1 MKILCIAGAQT
12 PDFERISAVLFAG
25 GLEKARPVNREVTI
39 DMEAWHRHVA
49 PQLAQ
54 QRAPGRLWEQVAG
67 DLLLANLQQAQWGWA
82 GSHTIAALD
91 FWADFEPGI
100 HFLLLTCDPQDYL
113 AYRLLGEEG
122 DSIEDETAYLK
133 QWQIEHE
140 KMLAFYLANPE
151 RCLLVNVTQAA
162 ANPTALADRLA
173 ERWHFTFDTRKA
185 SFPALPGNHA
195 VTDVA
200 PVVLARYV
208 AAQAWQQHASP
219 LTPLTQELQAAQ
231 HPLPEPETQV
241 DEEGNVFST
250 ARPSLISVLKDYQ
263 RRCAQDLTES
273 ERQALSALE
282 QQNAQLLQQLRDV
295 QEALEQSTHEQRQ
308 LKQALEAA
316 KRLPPPEYEQTKAA
330 LAESKEE
337 GELLLLQLHQVQE
350 ELENVFLKHQEGEKT
365 IAHLKQ
371 QHSTAITERDAARQQ
386 ATALTQERDKAG
398 QQIAALTQERDKAVQ
413 QITVLTQERDKLRK
427 QADEQEG
434 KLKVLMSEHEQAKK
448 LSEEQARA
456 LKESQEEGELLLL
469 QLHQVQEELEHY
481 FLQNQKLNQEL
492 DQQKRQNRQLKHRC
506 RQLEHRPV
514 APNGLLARVLGA
526 KEKTASPHLDFEGL
540 QLRQEKVN
548 PDYEHLWITLQSPS
562 FGDKLVDEW
571 HFRLSCAGVKPGQFG
586 QQPKLEL
593 PEQQAQLLEAWFAE
607 SESESGRKLE
617 LRFALPSAMDAAVWK
632 QIQTADQAFVSQ
644 LIEQL
649 PSMLDTLKGQGAR
662 ISRDWADWQRLA
674 ADMRRIH
681 QLKAK

>member
-241 DEEGNVFST
+241 DEEGNVFSI

-350 ELENVFLKHQEGEKT
+350 ELEKVFLKQQEGEKT
-365 IAHLKQ
+365 IA
-371 QHSTAITERDAARQQ
+371 
-386 ATALTQERDKAG
+386 ALTQES
-398 QQIAALTQERDKAVQ
+398 
-413 QITVLTQERDKLRK
+413 DKLRK
-427 QADEQEG
+427 QAQDQEG
-434 KLKVLMSEHEQAKK
+434 TLKALMAEHDQAKK
-448 LSEEQARA
+448 LSEEQACA

-571 HFRLSCAGVKPGQFG
+571 HFRVSCAGVKPGQFG

-593 PEQQAQLLEAWFAE
+593 PEQEAQLLEAWFAE

-617 LRFALPSAMDAAVWK
+617 LRFALPNAMDTGVWK
-632 QIQTADQAFVSQ
+632 QIQAADQALIAQ

-649 PSMLDTLKGQGAR
+649 PKMLDTLKGQGAR

-674 ADMRRIH
+674 DDMRRIH

>member
-39 DMEAWHRHVA
+39 DMAAWHRHVA

-122 DSIEDETAYLK
+122 DSVEDETAYLK

-173 ERWHFTFDTRKA
+173 ERWHFAFDTRKA

-219 LTPLTQELQAAQ
+219 LTPLKQELQAAQ
-231 HPLPEPETQV
+231 HPLPEHETQV

-308 LKQALEAA
+308 LKQALEVA

-350 ELENVFLKHQEGEKT
+350 ELENVFLKQQEGEK
-365 IAHLKQ
+365 A
-371 QHSTAITERDAARQQ
+371 
-386 ATALTQERDKAG
+386 
-398 QQIAALTQERDKAVQ
+398 IAALTQESDM
-413 QITVLTQERDKLRK
+413 LRK
-427 QADEQEG
+427 QAQDQEG
-434 KLKVLMSEHEQAKK
+434 TLKALMSEHDRAKK
-448 LSEEQARA
+448 LSEEQACA
-456 LKESQEEGELLLL
+456 LKESQEEGELLLH

-481 FLQNQKLNQEL
+481 FLQHQKLSQEI

-506 RQLEHRPV
+506 RQLEHRSV
-514 APNGLLARVLGA
+514 VPNGLLARVLGA
-526 KEKTASPHLDFEGL
+526 KDKTTEPKLDFEGV
-540 QLRQEKVN
+540 QLRRE
-548 PDYEHLWITLQSPS
+548 
-562 FGDKLVDEW
+562 
-571 HFRLSCAGVKPGQFG
+571 
-586 QQPKLEL
+586 
-593 PEQQAQLLEAWFAE
+593 
-607 SESESGRKLE
+607 
-617 LRFALPSAMDAAVWK
+617 
-632 QIQTADQAFVSQ
+632 
-644 LIEQL
+644 
-649 PSMLDTLKGQGAR
+649 
-662 ISRDWADWQRLA
+662 
-674 ADMRRIH
+674 
-681 QLKAK
+681 

>member
-113 AYRLLGEEG
+113 AYRLLGEEE
-122 DSIEDETAYLK
+122 DSVEDETAYLK

-195 VTDVA
+195 GKDMA

-219 LTPLTQELQAAQ
+219 LTPLAQELQAAQ

-241 DEEGNVFST
+241 DEEGNVFSI

-350 ELENVFLKHQEGEKT
+350 ELEKVFLKQQEGEKT
-365 IAHLKQ
+365 IA
-371 QHSTAITERDAARQQ
+371 
-386 ATALTQERDKAG
+386 ALTQES
-398 QQIAALTQERDKAVQ
+398 
-413 QITVLTQERDKLRK
+413 DKLRK
-427 QADEQEG
+427 QAQDQEG
-434 KLKVLMSEHEQAKK
+434 TLKALMAEHDQAKK
-448 LSEEQARA
+448 LSEEQACA

-571 HFRLSCAGVKPGQFG
+571 HFRVSCAGVKPGQFG

-593 PEQQAQLLEAWFAE
+593 PEQEAQLLEAWFAE

-617 LRFALPSAMDAAVWK
+617 LRFALPNAMDTGVWK
-632 QIQTADQAFVSQ
+632 QIQAADQALIAQ

-649 PSMLDTLKGQGAR
+649 PKMLDTLKGQGAR

-674 ADMRRIH
+674 DDMRRIH

>member
-82 GSHTIAALD
+82 ASHTVAALD

-151 RCLLVNVTQAA
+151 RCLLVNITQAA

-219 LTPLTQELQAAQ
+219 LTPLAQELQAAQ

-241 DEEGNVFST
+241 DEEGNVFSI

-263 RRCAQDLTES
+263 RRCMQDLTES
-273 ERQALSALE
+273 ERQALAALE
-282 QQNAQLLQQLRDV
+282 QQNAKLLQQLRDV

-308 LKQALEAA
+308 LKQALEEA
-316 KRLPPPEYEQTKAA
+316 KRLPPPDYEQAKAA
-330 LAESKEE
+330 LAESQEE

-350 ELENVFLKHQEGEKT
+350 ELENVFLKQQEGEKT
-365 IAHLKQ
+365 IAHLQQ
-371 QHSTAITERDAARQQ
+371 QHSTTIAERDTARQQ
-386 ATALTQERDKAG
+386 ATE
-398 QQIAALTQERDKAVQ
+398 LTQERDKAVQ

-427 QADEQEG
+427 QMQEQDA
-434 KLKVLMSEHEQAKK
+434 KLKALKSEHDQATK

-481 FLQNQKLNQEL
+481 FLQNQKLNHEL

-514 APNGLLARVLGA
+514 APSGLLTRVLRG
-526 KEKTASPHLDFEGL
+526 KEKTVVPHLDFEGV

-562 FGDKLVDEW
+562 FGEKLVDQW
-571 HFRLSCAGVKPGQFG
+571 HFRISCAGVKPGHFG
-586 QQPKLEL
+586 EQPKLEL

-607 SESESGRKLE
+607 SESDSGRKLE
-617 LRFALPSAMDAAVWK
+617 LRFALPNAMDTGVWR
-632 QIQTADQAFVSQ
+632 QIQAADQALVAQ

-649 PSMLDTLKGQGAR
+649 PKILDTLKEQGAR